1 MHVTITATAIF
12 SSVRPFHI
20 MDFAAGG
27 LIEAV
32 SAITDALAGQKGN
45 EDIIIVIDKIGS
57 AKTSLMVVYF
67 ARCGREVAF

>member
-27 LIEAV
+27 MIEAV
-32 SAITDALAGQKGN
+32 SAISAALAGQKGN
-45 EDIIIVIDKIGS
+45 EDIIIIIIIDKIGS
-57 AKTSLMVVYF
+57 AKDLTYGNLF
-67 ARCGREVAF
+67 CANWT